1 MTKVY
6 KRILKLK
13 TAKGLTWEQIAAEAG
28 IPMKSWMTGVPTQSP
43 TDEELRKIAPVLDT
57 TYEYLKYGTK

>member
-6 KRILKLK
+6 KRILKCKMKSGK
-13 TAKGLTWEQIAAEAG
+13 TWDEIASEAG
-28 IPMKSWMTGVPTQSP
+28 IEVRSWMTGIPTQNP
-43 TDEELRKIAPVLDT
+43 TDEELQKIAPVLDT